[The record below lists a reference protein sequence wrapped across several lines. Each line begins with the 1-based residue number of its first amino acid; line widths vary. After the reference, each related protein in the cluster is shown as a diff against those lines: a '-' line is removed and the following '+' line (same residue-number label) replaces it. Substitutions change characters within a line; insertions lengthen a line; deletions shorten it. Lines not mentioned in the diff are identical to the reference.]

1 MSRLVEYDSVKL
13 KLRLPDDTLKEE
25 ILLYM
30 QEVDDLVLNRLRN
43 KLGSVDANG
52 YEIELPLTLDTEPQ
66 IDEEV
71 KAIASDLV
79 IGKFRLQNSEKPL
92 LWDTGIKNLDNYL
105 DRRFGWTRD
114 ILFKQVSLFQ
124 FNVYTAT
131 PGSQVDFTG
140 QRWRPNSIITI
151 ENKSGNMEITT
162 DPDPIIADKDGN
174 IEGQITIDA
183 DEESN
188 TQIEITITDDQYN
201 EKTGVGN
208 GRTIPFTVT

>member
-1 MSRLVEYDSVKL
+1 VSRLVEYDSVKL

-114 ILFKQVSLFQ
+114 VLFKQVSLFQ

-151 ENKSGNMEITT
+151 ENKSGNMKITT

-188 TQIEITITDDQYN
+188 TQIEINVTDDQFN

-208 GRTIPFTVT
+208 GRVIPFTVT

>member
-66 IDEEV
+66 IDEEI

-114 ILFKQVSLFQ
+114 VLFKQVSLFQ

-151 ENKSGNMEITT
+151 ENKSGNMKITT

-188 TQIEITITDDQYN
+188 TQIEINVTDNQFN

-208 GRTIPFTVT
+208 GRVIPFTVT

>member
-66 IDEEV
+66 IDEEI

-114 ILFKQVSLFQ
+114 VLFKQVSLFQ

-131 PGSQVDFTG
+131 PGSQVNFTG

-151 ENKSGNMEITT
+151 ENKSGNMKITT

-174 IEGQITIDA
+174 IEGQITLDG

-188 TQIEITITDDQYN
+188 TQIEINVTDDQFN

-208 GRTIPFTVT
+208 GRVIPFTVT

>member
-1 MSRLVEYDSVKL
+1 VSRLVEYDSVKL

-114 ILFKQVSLFQ
+114 VLFKQVSLFQ

-151 ENKSGNMEITT
+151 ENKSGNMKITT

-188 TQIEITITDDQYN
+188 TQIEINVTDNQFN

-208 GRTIPFTVT
+208 GRVIPFTVT

>member
-114 ILFKQVSLFQ
+114 VLFKQVSLFQ

-151 ENKSGNMEITT
+151 ENKSGNMKITT

-188 TQIEITITDDQYN
+188 TQIEINVTDDQFN

-208 GRTIPFTVT
+208 GRVIPFTVT

>member
-151 ENKSGNMEITT
+151 ENKSGNMKITT
-162 DPDPIIADKDGN
+162 QPELIIADKDGN
-174 IEGQITIDA
+174 IEGQITLDTE
-183 DEESN
+183 EESG
-188 TQIEITITDDQYN
+188 TQIEITVTDNQFN

>member
-1 MSRLVEYDSVKL
+1 
-13 KLRLPDDTLKEE
+13 
-25 ILLYM
+25 M

-52 YEIELPLTLDTEPQ
+52 YDIELPLTLETEPQ

-71 KAIASDLV
+71 KAIATDLV

-92 LWDTGIKNLDNYL
+92 LWDTAIKNLDNYL

-124 FNVYTAT
+124 FNTYTAT
-131 PGSQVDFTG
+131 AGSQVDFTG
-140 QRWRPNSIITI
+140 QKWRPNSIIRI
-151 ENKSGNMEITT
+151 FNKSGNT
-162 DPDPIIADKDGN
+162 DIVTSPDPIIADKDGN
-174 IEGQITIDA
+174 IEGQITLDS
-183 DEESN
+183 DEESG
-188 TQIEITITDDQYN
+188 TQIEITVTDDVFN

-208 GRTIPFTVT
+208 GRVIPFTVT